1 MKVSGM
7 LIKLLKGKLH
17 RARVTNVKLHYPG
30 SIGIDEDLMEKSGI
44 APYEAVL
51 IADINNGNRFE
62 TYAIPAERGS
72 GKIEV
77 LGAAARLVKEGD
89 ILIVLDFGLYEQDEV
104 KDHKPKVV
112 ALDEKNQPIKAK

>member
-1 MKVSGM
+1 MFT
-7 LIKLLKGKLH
+7 KLLKSKLH

-30 SIGIDEDLMEKSGI
+30 SIGIDEDLMQKSGI

-62 TYAIPAERGS
+62 TYAIPTERGS

-77 LGAAARLVKEGD
+77 LGAAARLVNPGD
-89 ILIVLDFGLYEQDEV
+89 IIIVLDFALYEEDEA

-112 ALDEKNQPIKAK
+112 ALDEKNQPIKTK